1 MTIRVIIPV
10 SDTHLAPQGL
20 SSGLVAGDLG
30 FRTRAFEDYGPLRV
44 EGQGFGFR
52 LQGLGF

>member
-10 SDTHLAPQGL
+10 SDTYLAPQSL
-20 SSGLVAGDLG
+20 RSRLVAGDLG
-30 FRTRAFEDYGPLRV
+30 FRTRACEDHGPLGV